1 MEGLMVTAVCRA
13 FVAAGVDRETAEA
26 AAEAVPARDIVAT
39 QEDIAN
45 VRRDIAELKAEA
57 AEREA
62 RLVKW
67 GVALVALAVALNIYL
82 QWAIR

>member
-1 MEGLMVTAVCRA
+1 MEGLMVTAVYRA

-39 QEDIAN
+39 QEDMAN
-45 VRRDIAELKAEA
+45 VRRDIAELKTD
-57 AEREA
+57 
-62 RLVKW
+62 LVKW

-82 QWAIR
+82 QWALR